1 MKNTVLTATQLTL
14 YRNCRHLKLSCKGHK
29 AILSFPKKEL
39 LWQFHAVPNCTS
51 ELALSAMPCTAGWH
65 WHAAETSH
73 SGIIIPIN
81 QPGTESY
88 MSYYSEV
95 WCQRTWCIFYI
106 TQRGKLGK
114 SLMRGFTF
122 LDNTC
127 LTADVMLLK
136 CSCSQKSSISKNSS
150 LLLKL
155 GSKLKE
161 NMQREKSF
169 TNLTYWVPFT
179 TKGLRTVRK
188 TYSLTGSKL
197 ILRALKPNAQQ
208 IESTMTPDTTGKNL
222 SIMRRQNT
230 ILKPNAAIFVQQPG
244 MGLAQGQH
252 YYPQGWLFQMW
263 QFKCSHCDLT
273 AVPLGMLALLC
284 QQDTLAGKV

>member
-1 MKNTVLTATQLTL
+1 
-14 YRNCRHLKLSCKGHK
+14 
-29 AILSFPKKEL
+29 
-39 LWQFHAVPNCTS
+39 
-51 ELALSAMPCTAGWH
+51 
-65 WHAAETSH
+65 
-73 SGIIIPIN
+73 
-81 QPGTESY
+81 
-88 MSYYSEV
+88 
-95 WCQRTWCIFYI
+95 
-106 TQRGKLGK
+106 
-114 SLMRGFTF
+114 MRGFTF

-161 NMQREKSF
+161 NTQREKSF

-230 ILKPNAAIFVQQPG
+230 ILKPNAAIFVLQPG

-252 YYPQGWLFQMW
+252 YHPQGWLFQM
-263 QFKCSHCDLT
+263 
-273 AVPLGMLALLC
+273 
-284 QQDTLAGKV
+284 